1 MKFVTEGR
9 KGGLCRQCGRFG
21 HLAQKCRSGE
31 EQKKKEEMAVENKFE
46 VLGSRVIHCE
56 VRRQETVREEV
67 CSEH

>member
-9 KGGLCRQCGRFG
+9 KEGLCRQCGRFG

-31 EQKKKEEMAVENKFE
+31 EKEEMAVENKFE